1 MGAVMIELFEKDD
14 DFGAFLRG
22 LPREQSPEEVAQHE
36 REHEREH
43 ERHYGLVEG
52 GAVHHVQG
60 ESRG

>member
-1 MGAVMIELFEKDD
+1 MIELFEKDD

-36 REHEREH
+36 REHD
-43 ERHYGLVEG
+43 RHYGLVEG

>member
-36 REHEREH
+36 REHER
-43 ERHYGLVEG
+43 HYGLVEG